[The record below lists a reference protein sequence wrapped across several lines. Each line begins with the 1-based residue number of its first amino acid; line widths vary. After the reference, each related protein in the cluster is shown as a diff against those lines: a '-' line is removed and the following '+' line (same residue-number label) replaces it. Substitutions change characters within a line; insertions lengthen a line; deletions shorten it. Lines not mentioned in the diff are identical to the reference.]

1 MEAYLHKRQ
10 FTPYEQHKR
19 SRDVLAI
26 DEDSNLAVLR
36 SPLLDEEE
44 YEFGYFDKGGVSTNY
59 DELRSNCVEIGSKFA
74 SELIVGN
81 VRCSFVQYGLGE
93 AMDDRQLDDDDD
105 DDNED
110 DDGANDDK
118 KFADDSVSLVL
129 EPMIRELWQYIH
141 ESSKFIEF
149 DVRCSFVCVDYGTHT
164 AASSSTII
172 TDLLTAQHCGLSCNE
187 AVQAHVFS
195 PRHIAAAYRKGAC
208 VFRERSSGAG
218 SSSSISGSNLLFT
231 LYVTQRNR
239 NTNHSRHS
247 RYDHIILVAKSANE
261 SIPSPGVAGEQEVE
275 FINAMNIYV
284 KRTLNKPCPCSCL
297 NAKRRAERNDSDM
310 LFVKSCR
317 DCFLTSILEHSDHAR
332 ILISVSPSSLA
343 ASTTFRAIE
352 FGKLLTSICGR
363 PASSSEEIN
372 LIDNIKILEQ
382 VLFDDRKV
390 SKEIKLNE
398 KLKLRTVIGNS
409 KALIESYENKVSD
422 LEQKVAFL
430 EHALNEKD
438 EQIRDL
444 ANKTKNEQPEEGS
457 SEHVNNIKDAVEF
470 ALKISI
476 FRERQAVYFLRQ
488 FRRFYRRVLK
498 HKVRFSFY

>member
-1 MEAYLHKRQ
+1 
-10 FTPYEQHKR
+10 
-19 SRDVLAI
+19 
-26 DEDSNLAVLR
+26 
-36 SPLLDEEE
+36 
-44 YEFGYFDKGGVSTNY
+44 
-59 DELRSNCVEIGSKFA
+59 
-74 SELIVGN
+74 
-81 VRCSFVQYGLGE
+81 
-93 AMDDRQLDDDDD
+93 
-105 DDNED
+105 
-110 DDGANDDK
+110 
-118 KFADDSVSLVL
+118 
-129 EPMIRELWQYIH
+129 
-141 ESSKFIEF
+141 
-149 DVRCSFVCVDYGTHT
+149 
-164 AASSSTII
+164 
-172 TDLLTAQHCGLSCNE
+172 
-187 AVQAHVFS
+187 
-195 PRHIAAAYRKGAC
+195 
-208 VFRERSSGAG
+208 
-218 SSSSISGSNLLFT
+218 
-231 LYVTQRNR
+231 
-239 NTNHSRHS
+239 
-247 RYDHIILVAKSANE
+247 
-261 SIPSPGVAGEQEVE
+261 
-275 FINAMNIYV
+275 
-284 KRTLNKPCPCSCL
+284 
-297 NAKRRAERNDSDM
+297 M

-343 ASTTFRAIE
+343 ASTTFRVIE

-444 ANKTKNEQPEEGS
+444 TNKPKNEQPVEDS
-457 SEHVNNIKDAVEF
+457 SEHVNNLKDAVEF